1 MISCVWRS
9 SLGDHGARSPVNTI
23 PISIGN
29 RVALAH
35 SCAEKV
41 RRGGQQLLM
50 KHLVGTPA
58 VRRGRS
64 PTAALSVASER
75 PRVVSA
81 GPRVVSAA
89 AVVVSA
95 AVVVVSAA
103 GAVVSAGVG
112 VVAQELLMAM
122 FYSYLWVMRRTTL
135 PNLCLGAGG
144 GMISDTPSRFVGS
157 SVALLN

>member
-9 SLGDHGARSPVNTI
+9 SLGDHEARSPVNTI

-112 VVAQELLMAM
+112 VLAQVLRRAVLHE
-122 FYSYLWVMRRTTL
+122 YLQVMRCTTL
-135 PNLCLGAGG
+135 PNLCPGAGG
-144 GMISDTPSRFVGS
+144 
-157 SVALLN
+157 A

>member
-35 SCAEKV
+35 RCVENV

-50 KHLVGTPA
+50 KRRVGTLA
-58 VRRGRS
+58 MRRGRS
-64 PTAALSVASER
+64 PTAALPVASER

-89 AVVVSA
+89 VVVVSA
-95 AVVVVSAA
+95 AVAVASAA
-103 GAVVSAGVG
+103 GALVSAGVG
-112 VVAQELLMAM
+112 VLAQVLRRAM
-122 FYSYLWVMRRTTL
+122 FY
-135 PNLCLGAGG
+135 
-144 GMISDTPSRFVGS
+144 
-157 SVALLN
+157 

>member
-1 MISCVWRS
+1 
-9 SLGDHGARSPVNTI
+9 
-23 PISIGN
+23 
-29 RVALAH
+29 
-35 SCAEKV
+35 
-41 RRGGQQLLM
+41 M
-50 KHLVGTPA
+50 KHPVGTPA

-64 PTAALSVASER
+64 PTAALPVASER

-112 VVAQELLMAM
+112 VLAQVLRRAM
-122 FYSYLWVMRRTTL
+122 FY
-135 PNLCLGAGG
+135 
-144 GMISDTPSRFVGS
+144 
-157 SVALLN
+157 